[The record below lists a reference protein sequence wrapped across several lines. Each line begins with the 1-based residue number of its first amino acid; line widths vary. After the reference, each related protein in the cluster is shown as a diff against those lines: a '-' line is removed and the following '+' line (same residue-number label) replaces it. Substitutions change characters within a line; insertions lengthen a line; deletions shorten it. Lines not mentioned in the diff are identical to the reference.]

1 MKKLSIFVMASFL
14 PWVSFAQEDTEVVI
28 SATRLPQSAVSELA
42 SVEIVTKQ
50 QLELHNAKTLKD
62 ALELL
67 PGIQFISNGGRGQSA
82 NFYVRGS
89 KAEHVLVLLDGQV
102 LNSAGIA
109 AVTPNSIPANVI
121 EKVEFIRGQKAT
133 LYGANAMVGVINIIT
148 KPEYKKQQSLSYTYS
163 TYNTHD
169 LNFKNIFTITDTDVL
184 KVSGGIASSD
194 GYNVRP
200 QAGLNDGDEHGFKN
214 RNFNIQYAHY
224 FANDLEL
231 WGSYNYIY
239 TRGDYDNSYY
249 DYFTGSP
256 IHEMDR
262 NEVERNLFA
271 LGLQYITDT
280 YSFNIS
286 GMYSR
291 NNDYNYP
298 KLAEKLGPSSS
309 AFKVDAFTFNAI
321 NKLNFLKYFEVSFG
335 VDFDNNILDSSSN
348 SYGST
353 FGNDDVSIVNRGAFI
368 GLNVEN
374 DLLIGDV
381 SFRVDDNSVYD
392 TRGSYS
398 VGAGIKPIKDH
409 LLSVRYG
416 TSFRSP
422 TMSELY
428 YPYYGNKNLSEE
440 EAEGLEISF
449 KGHVDNFRYY
459 LNGYYNEY
467 EDLISYDY
475 SKGYVNISKAEIKGI
490 ELGLGY
496 SFDYLQATLSA
507 DLLDPKNKDNN
518 EVITYRSKQNYKAQL
533 SGQYQRFDYALL
545 YTFNSKRYTS
555 SEPLGSYGVLNIGAG
570 VTLADRVRFMVKVDN
585 LFDKE
590 YENMAGYKTGGRIV
604 YGGIELKNFW

>member
-249 DYFTGSP
+249 DYFIGSP

-309 AFKVDAFTFNAI
+309 ALKVDAFTFNAI
-321 NKLNFLKYFEVSFG
+321 NKLNFFKYFEVSFG

-381 SFRVDDNSVYD
+381 SFRVDDNSVYG